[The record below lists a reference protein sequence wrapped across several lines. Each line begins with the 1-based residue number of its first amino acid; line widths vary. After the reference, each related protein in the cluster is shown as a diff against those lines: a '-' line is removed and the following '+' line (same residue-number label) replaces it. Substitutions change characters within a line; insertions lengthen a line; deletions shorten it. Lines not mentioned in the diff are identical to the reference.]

1 MSKLEAVNA
10 YIQQRVANNNR
21 LIERQRREFGGK
33 NIDHK
38 HDRLWIECGYPEEI
52 TAEMFRY
59 AYERYAPAT
68 AGVNRVLD
76 KCWQTPP
83 QILQEGA
90 DDKPSSDWEKA
101 ANKLFKR
108 AAPFIKDGTAAT
120 SSTATPAS
128 SCKSVTESSG
138 MSQ

>member
-38 HDRLWIECGYPEEI
+38 HDRLWLECGYPEEI

-83 QILQEGA
+83 QILEEGA
-90 DDKPSSDWEKA
+90 DDKA
-101 ANKLFKR
+101 
-108 AAPFIKDGTAAT
+108 
-120 SSTATPAS
+120 STPT
-128 SCKSVTESSG
+128 T
-138 MSQ
+138 

>member
-38 HDRLWIECGYPEEI
+38 HDRLWVECGYPDEI

-59 AYERYAPAT
+59 A
-68 AGVNRVLD
+68 
-76 KCWQTPP
+76 
-83 QILQEGA
+83 
-90 DDKPSSDWEKA
+90 
-101 ANKLFKR
+101 
-108 AAPFIKDGTAAT
+108 
-120 SSTATPAS
+120 
-128 SCKSVTESSG
+128 
-138 MSQ
+138 